1 MELVSLDDPR
11 DPRVDDYRALTG
23 PGRGRRRDA
32 FVVEGLNP
40 IRLLLASR
48 FRTRSL
54 LLATSA
60 LDTLCDDL
68 PRIPDGVP
76 VYAASHALLRT
87 ITGFDFHG
95 GHLAIGER
103 ATDPALAELL
113 APPGDRVLVVMER
126 LANPDNVGGVLRN
139 AFAFGA
145 GAALLSPGCA
155 DPLYRRAIRVSMGS
169 ALVVPFAT
177 LADWPQDLA
186 HVRGAGYTLVAL
198 TPRAD
203 AVDIA
208 SVEARRVALLVGHE
222 SDGLGRP
229 ALSSADVAARI
240 PMAPGVDSLN
250 AAAASAVALHRLTAW
265 R

>member
-1 MELVSLDDPR
+1 MPVVTIDDPA
-11 DPRVDDYRALTG
+11 DPRVDDYRSLAR
-23 PGRGRRRDA
+23 PGRSQRQEA

-40 IRLLLASR
+40 VRLLLASR

-54 LLATSA
+54 LLATSV
-60 LDTLCDDL
+60 LDTARDDL
-68 PRIPDGVP
+68 PGIPDVVP
-76 VYAASHALLRT
+76 VYAASHAMLRA
-87 ITGFDFHG
+87 ITGFNFHG
-95 GHLAIGER
+95 GHMAIGER
-103 ATDPALAELL
+103 APDPTLDELL
-113 APPGDRVLVVMER
+113 APPGDRVVIVMER

-139 AFAFGA
+139 ALAFGA
-145 GAALLSPGCA
+145 AAALLSPGCA

-169 ALVVPFAT
+169 ALVVPFAA
-177 LADWPQDLA
+177 LADWPQDLER
-186 HVRGAGYTLVAL
+186 VRAAGYTLVAL

-208 SVEARRVALLVGHE
+208 RVAARRVAVLVGHE
-222 SDGLGRP
+222 SDGVGRP
-229 ALSSADVAARI
+229 ALAAADVAARI